1 MIVSELQR
9 SEPPSDAPCA
19 PEASGTQAE
28 PAAGAIDALPA
39 ALLRGIGAIVRYR
52 TTQRYAALYPA
63 AMRTVAVN
71 DGAHVTT
78 APHVSLH
85 QALQTVLGSRHAWLV
100 FDTETNDVRVLDVP
114 AAQAILCRQAAPG
127 PYDAH
132 ADVT

>member
-9 SEPPSDAPCA
+9 NEPSPDPGCA
-19 PEASGTQAE
+19 PAVPPPASSLASVE
-28 PAAGAIDALPA
+28 LPA
-39 ALLRGIGAIVRYR
+39 PLLRGIDAIVRYR
-52 TTQRYAALYPA
+52 TAQRYAALYPA

-100 FDTETNDVRVLDVP
+100 FDTQSGEVRVLDVP
-114 AAQAILCRQAAPG
+114 EAQAILCRQASATG
-127 PYDAH
+127 SDAH